1 MRKLILFTVLTC
13 CAFAAG
19 CTKDAAV
26 RSFLGDIESVT
37 KEITQK
43 LDAGDIA
50 GAKNVFADKKGGLKE
65 GFDAFKNA
73 REIQF
78 SAETKK
84 ELEKSVTE
92 NVKALSTSA
101 TKAAIGSGDKDKAKE
116 IQNLLKEFVGIF
128 QM

>member
-1 MRKLILFTVLTC
+1 MRQLILFTVLAC

-19 CTKDAAV
+19 CSKDAAV
-26 RSFLGDIESVT
+26 KSFLGDLESVT

-43 LDAGDIA
+43 LDAGDIG
-50 GAKNVFADKKGGLKE
+50 GAKKVFADKKGELEE

-73 REIQF
+73 REIQV

-84 ELEKSVTE
+84 ELESSVTKS
-92 NVKALSTSA
+92 VKALSTSA
-101 TKAAIGSGDKDKAKE
+101 TKAAIGSGDKEKAKE
-116 IQNLLKEFVGIF
+116 IQDLLKEFVSIF

>member
-13 CAFAAG
+13 CGIAAG
-19 CTKDAAV
+19 CSKDAAV
-26 RSFLGDIESVT
+26 KSFLGDLESVT

-50 GAKNVFADKKGGLKE
+50 GAKKVFADKKGGLKE

-73 REIQF
+73 REVQV

-101 TKAAIGSGDKDKAKE
+101 TKAARGSGNQEKAKE
-116 IQNLLKEFVGIF
+116 IQALLKDFVGIF